1 MNRLTNFDFE
11 GAQIRALT
19 IDEAPYFVGK
29 DVAMVLGYSN
39 PRDAIAKHVDDE
51 DRNTVAIRDGK
62 GNPNQT
68 IINESGLY
76 SLILGS
82 KLPDAKRFKRWVTSE
97 VLPAIRK
104 HGAYATDSTIDKILS
119 DPDFGIR
126 LLQDLKTEREAR
138 KALEIQNAVQTQQIA
153 ELQPKASYYDVVL
166 NCKDLLS
173 VSKIAKDFGKSGRWL
188 NNFLHEK
195 GIQFKQGS
203 VWLLYQKY
211 AAEGYT
217 QTKTDPYTGSDGM
230 IHSKVRTCW
239 TQKGRLFIY
248 DLLKS
253 NGILPTIEREDV
265 GS

>member
-1 MNRLTNFDFE
+1 MNELTNFDFE

-104 HGAYATDSTIDKILS
+104 HGANRKKSLTRAAHFLGAIFALSALTMAGLIDGEQITGEPCNIWLFMATFVIAVISYIGSMALS
-119 DPDFGIR
+119 DMAQRG
-126 LLQDLKTEREAR
+126 
-138 KALEIQNAVQTQQIA
+138 
-153 ELQPKASYYDVVL
+153 
-166 NCKDLLS
+166 
-173 VSKIAKDFGKSGRWL
+173 
-188 NNFLHEK
+188 
-195 GIQFKQGS
+195 
-203 VWLLYQKY
+203 
-211 AAEGYT
+211 
-217 QTKTDPYTGSDGM
+217 
-230 IHSKVRTCW
+230 
-239 TQKGRLFIY
+239 
-248 DLLKS
+248 
-253 NGILPTIEREDV
+253 
-265 GS
+265 